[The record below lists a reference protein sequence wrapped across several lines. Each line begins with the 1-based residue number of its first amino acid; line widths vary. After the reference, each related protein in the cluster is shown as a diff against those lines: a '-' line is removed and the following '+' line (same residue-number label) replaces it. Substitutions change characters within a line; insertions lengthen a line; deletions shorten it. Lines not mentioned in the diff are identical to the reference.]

1 MKATIATL
9 ALSLAALAVQ
19 PAAAAQSDNNNAAR
33 ICLSSPIGGPLCQFQ
48 TVAQCRQA
56 ILPTSTQHCFD
67 RSEMETTVGSGG
79 NSPSSST
86 VGSGGN
92 SPSSP
97 TDGAPPLA
105 GYAR

>member
-1 MKATIATL
+1 MRATIPAL

-19 PAAAAQSDNNNAAR
+19 PAAAQSDNNRGR

-48 TVAQCRQA
+48 TIAQCRQA
-56 ILPTSTQHCFD
+56 ILPMSTQHCFD

-79 NSPSSST
+79 NSPSSPTT
-86 VGSGGN
+86 VGSGGS

-97 TDGAPPLA
+97 TGGAWPLA

>member
-1 MKATIATL
+1 MRATIAAA
-9 ALSLAALAVQ
+9 ALSLAVLAVH
-19 PAAAAQSDNNNAAR
+19 PAAAQSDNNNRAR

-48 TVAQCRQA
+48 TMAQCRQA

-67 RSEMETTVGSGG
+67 RSETETTVGSGG
-79 NSPSSST
+79 NSPSST
-86 VGSGGN
+86 VGSGSN

-97 TDGAPPLA
+97 TGGAPPLA

>member
-1 MKATIATL
+1 MRATIAAA
-9 ALSLAALAVQ
+9 ALTLAALAVQ
-19 PAAAAQSDNNNAAR
+19 PAAAAQSDNNNSGQ

-48 TVAQCRQA
+48 TMAQCRQA
-56 ILPTSTQHCFD
+56 LLPATTQHCFD
-67 RSEMETTVGSGG
+67 RSENETTVGSGG

-86 VGSGGN
+86 VGSGSN

-97 TDGAPPLA
+97 TGGAPPLA